1 MSSPAPGHVG
11 GGPESLTAV
20 YSDDLDG
27 FIRCLDLPGAEPTM
41 VYLHGLAMA
50 SVPSFRHIC
59 ARQFLRDRRSL
70 MVDLPGFGSSDRPT
84 AFGYQLEDHAAA
96 VITLLD
102 HLAVRG
108 AEVVGHSMGGAVA
121 ILIASTRPDLVRRL
135 VIAEGNLDPGA
146 GSMTG
151 PIAAQTEEEYLKSGY
166 QHEAATLEA
175 SARLVHRSSPS
186 VRRDMFQTSA
196 PWAIHRSARSLIAPR
211 QPTFREHLVALHMPR
226 VFIVGSETAYATGQL
241 ASGEDGRGLPP
252 DVRRLI
258 VPAAGHFMMF
268 ENPQGFTDAIV
279 DAR

>member
-1 MSSPAPGHVG
+1 MAPDA
-11 GGPESLTAV
+11 LTAV

-27 FIRCLDLPGAEPTM
+27 FTRCLDLPGAEPTM
-41 VYLHGLAMA
+41 VYIHGLAMA

-59 ARQFLRDRRSL
+59 AGQFLRDRRSL
-70 MVDLPGFGSSDRPT
+70 LIDLPGFGSSDRST
-84 AFGYQLEDHAAA
+84 AFGYTIEDHAAA

-108 AEVVGHSMGGAVA
+108 GEVVGHSMGGSVA
-121 ILIASTRPDLVRRL
+121 ILIASARPDLVRRL

-151 PIAAQTEEEYLKSGY
+151 PIAAQTEEEYLNSGY
-166 QHEAATLEA
+166 QHDAAALQA
-175 SARLVHRSSPS
+175 SARSVDWSSPS
-186 VRRDMFQTSA
+186 VLRDMFQTSA
-196 PWAIHRSARSLIAPR
+196 AWAIHRSARSLIGPR

-226 VFIVGSETAYATGQL
+226 VFIVGSDTAGAMEQI
-241 ASGEDGRGLPP
+241 ASGEDGRALPP

-258 VPAAGHFMMF
+258 VPSAGHYMMF

-279 DAR
+279 EASSV